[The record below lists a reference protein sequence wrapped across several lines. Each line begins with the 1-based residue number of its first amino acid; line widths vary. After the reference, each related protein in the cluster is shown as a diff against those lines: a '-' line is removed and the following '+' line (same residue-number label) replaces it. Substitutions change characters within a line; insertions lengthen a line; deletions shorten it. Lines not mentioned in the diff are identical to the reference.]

1 MRLFAQL
8 SWYFRREWRRY
19 LGAIALLVIIA
30 VLQLI
35 PPKVVGIVVD
45 GVTQQHYTAEK
56 VWMWI
61 GALVLIAVMVYLLRY
76 VWRVL
81 LFGASYQLA
90 VELRED
96 FYRQLSRQHP
106 AFYLRHRTGDLIARA
121 TNDVD
126 RVVFAAGE
134 GVLTLVDSMVMGCA
148 VLIVMSTQI
157 SWQLTLLALLPMP
170 LMALAI
176 KRNGDALHERFRV
189 AQAAFSS
196 LNDRTQES
204 LTSIRMIK
212 AFGLEDRQSAQ
223 FAADAADTG
232 AKNMRVA
239 RIDARFDPTIYI
251 AIGAANLLA
260 IGGGSWMVIHG
271 SLTLGQLTSFV
282 MYLGLMIWP
291 MLALAWMFNIVERG
305 SAAYG
310 RIRTMLE
317 EAPAVDD
324 GTEAVPAGRGVLQ
337 VAIRD
342 FIYPQASKPSLEQ
355 VNFTLQPGQM
365 LGICGPT
372 GAGKSTILALLQRH
386 FDVTHGEIR
395 FHDLPLPI
403 LQLDSWRARLAV
415 VNQTPFL
422 FSDTVANNIALGKP
436 DATQAQIERVAQL
449 ASVHDDILRLPQGYE
464 TEVGE
469 RGVMLSG
476 GQKQRI
482 SIARALLLEAE
493 ILILDDALSAVD
505 GRTEHQIL
513 HNLRQWGGRGGR
525 SLSAPTACRRSLR
538 PVKFWYCSMGILP
551 SAAATRRWPCSPAG
565 TATCI
570 DISSWRPRST
580 RFRRRKRRPWMRS
593 FTELWPTLK
602 RLLAYG
608 SPWRKPLAI
617 AVAMMW
623 IAAAAEVSGPLLI
636 SYFIDNMV
644 AKHTLPL
651 KLVAGL
657 AVAYIALQLL
667 AALLH
672 YNQSLL
678 FNRAAVGVVQ
688 QLRSDVMDA
697 ALHQPLSEF
706 DTQPV
711 GQLISRVTNDT
722 EVIRDLYVTVVAT
735 VLRSAALIGA
745 MLVAMFSLD
754 WRMALVAIA
763 IFPAVLIVMIIYQRY
778 STPIVRRVRAWLADI
793 NDGFNEV
800 INGMG
805 VIQQFRQQAR
815 FGERMREA
823 SYAHYLARMQTLRL
837 DGFLLRP
844 LLSLFSSLVLCG
856 LLMLFG
862 FSAVGTIE
870 VGVLYAFISYLG
882 RLNEPLIELTTQQ
895 SMLQQA
901 VVAGERVFELMD
913 RPRQAWGTD
922 DAPLSSGRVE
932 IDHLSFA
939 YRGDRLVL
947 QDITL
952 DIPSRSFVALVGHT
966 GSGKSTLASLMM
978 GYYPLTHG
986 EIRIDGRP
994 LASLSHSALRRG
1006 IAMVQQDPV
1015 VLADTFYANVAL
1027 GRDISEA
1034 QVWEA
1039 LEAVQ
1044 LAAVARSMSDGLYT
1058 QLGEQGNNLS
1068 VGQKQLLAL
1077 ARVLVETPQV
1087 LILDEATANIDSG
1100 TEQAIQQALTK
1111 VRQHTTLVVIAHRL
1125 STIVEADTI
1134 LVLHRGQA
1142 VERGTHQQ
1150 LLAAKGRYWQM
1161 YQLQLAGEEL
1171 AASAREESLSA

>member
-134 GVLTLVDSMVMGCA
+134 GVLTLVDSLVMGCA

-513 HNLRQWGGRGGR
+513 HNLRQWGRGGR
-525 SLSAPTACRRSLR
+525 SLSAPTACRRSPR

-551 SAAATRRWPCSPAG
+551 SEAATRRWPCSPAG

-657 AVAYIALQLL
+657 AVAYIGLQLL

-913 RPRQAWGTD
+913 RPRQAWGRD

-966 GSGKSTLASLMM
+966 GSGKVPS
-978 GYYPLTHG
+978 
-986 EIRIDGRP
+986 
-994 LASLSHSALRRG
+994 
-1006 IAMVQQDPV
+1006 PV
-1015 VLADTFYANVAL
+1015 
-1027 GRDISEA
+1027 
-1034 QVWEA
+1034 
-1039 LEAVQ
+1039 
-1044 LAAVARSMSDGLYT
+1044 
-1058 QLGEQGNNLS
+1058 
-1068 VGQKQLLAL
+1068 
-1077 ARVLVETPQV
+1077 
-1087 LILDEATANIDSG
+1087 
-1100 TEQAIQQALTK
+1100 
-1111 VRQHTTLVVIAHRL
+1111 
-1125 STIVEADTI
+1125 
-1134 LVLHRGQA
+1134 
-1142 VERGTHQQ
+1142 
-1150 LLAAKGRYWQM
+1150 
-1161 YQLQLAGEEL
+1161 
-1171 AASAREESLSA
+1171 